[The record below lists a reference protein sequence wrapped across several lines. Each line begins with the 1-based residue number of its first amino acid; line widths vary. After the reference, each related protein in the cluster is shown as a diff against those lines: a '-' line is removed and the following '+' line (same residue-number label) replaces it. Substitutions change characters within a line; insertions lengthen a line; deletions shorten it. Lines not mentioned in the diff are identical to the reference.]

1 MRRSADKIS
10 ELMIASLSRFSE
22 REQKRRIAN
31 VERIGA
37 SIRTPNHSRKNLIF
51 NSRVNYW

>member
-37 SIRTPNHSRKNLIF
+37 SIRTPNHSRK
-51 NSRVNYW
+51 S